1 MQQSA
6 RERSRPAGAI
16 PVQQAGPSPE
26 PLHDAFVCVAAPAFV
41 VSPRHG
47 RLDGASVTGIYR
59 DGRRL
64 LARCELTVAGAEPVV
79 VQARM
84 QGADRVRFL
93 ATVRTG
99 VDRGPDPSVTV
110 ERIRTAAGT
119 EWITLTNSGR
129 AAVRLP
135 VDLVLATDLAPF
147 AAVAAGRAG
156 PEASAAVS
164 GPGLRWSRGP
174 VAVRAVAR
182 PAPDT
187 VVAARG
193 LLRWEVVLPAGGS
206 WTAELTVEA
215 VVPAS
220 TEQGPGE
227 GARRR
232 PELWQDAD
240 VDADDRRVGAL
251 FGACLDD
258 LRALLV
264 RDPEHRAD
272 LRLVSGA
279 PWRLGLVP
287 ADALWAARMLL
298 PLGTRLATGT
308 LRSLAR
314 LQDPVTGRIPGV
326 LRDCGPH
333 LPPLDSAAEA
343 TLLFVTVLAE
353 ARLWGLPERET
364 RSLLPAAERCLDW
377 LRSAAASSSVGRGG
391 EGPGPGFVPEG
402 SGAARVVR
410 AETQAHAHR
419 AALQGA
425 ELLDAHGRPGAQE
438 WRAYAARLRDGFA
451 AAFWTDG
458 PGGGRPVLA
467 LTGAGEALHVLSSS
481 LAHVL
486 DTGSAAAGGRA
497 AGLLDAA
504 RTERLAGLLTMPVL
518 DSGWGLRTVAARTP
532 GFNPFGHRGGAVR
545 VHETAVA
552 VAGLADAGF
561 ESQASALVKGVMDA
575 AEEFGFRLPEIYAG
589 EQRTPGAAPS
599 PHPMACR
606 PSAVAA
612 AAGVHLLAG
621 LAGVRPD
628 APGGTVA
635 VRPPGGAPLGAV
647 RLSGLRVAGQP
658 FSVRVNRLGM
668 AVVEE
673 AAPGLQLGG

>member
-1 MQQSA
+1 
-6 RERSRPAGAI
+6 
-16 PVQQAGPSPE
+16 
-26 PLHDAFVCVAAPAFV
+26 
-41 VSPRHG
+41 
-47 RLDGASVTGIYR
+47 
-59 DGRRL
+59 
-64 LARCELTVAGAEPVV
+64 
-79 VQARM
+79 
-84 QGADRVRFL
+84 
-93 ATVRTG
+93 
-99 VDRGPDPSVTV
+99 VTV

-119 EWITLTNSGR
+119 ERITLTNSGR

-135 VDLVLATDLAPF
+135 VELVLATDLAPF
-147 AAVAAGRAG
+147 AAVVAGRAG
-156 PEASAAVS
+156 PEAPAAVS
-164 GPGLRWSRGP
+164 GPGLRWSRGAL
-174 VAVRAVAR
+174 AVKAAAR
-182 PAPDT
+182 PAPDAI
-187 VVAARG
+187 VAPRG

-206 WTAELTVEA
+206 WTVELAVEA
-215 VVPAS
+215 AAPTGTDRVSSRVS
-220 TEQGPGE
+220 SQ

-232 PELWQDAD
+232 PELWQDA
-240 VDADDRRVGAL
+240 VADADDRRAGAL

-258 LRALLV
+258 LRALTA
-264 RDPEHRAD
+264 RDPEHPAD
-272 LRLVSGA
+272 LRVVSGA

-308 LRSLAR
+308 LRALAR
-314 LQDPVTGRIPGV
+314 LQDPATGRIPGV
-326 LRDCGPH
+326 VRDCGPH
-333 LPPLDSAAEA
+333 LPPLDSGAEA

-364 RSLLPAAERCLDW
+364 RSLLPAAERCLGW
-377 LRSAAASSSVGRGG
+377 LRSAASAGRGG
-391 EGPGPGFVPEG
+391 KEPESGFVPEG

-425 ELLDAHGRPGAQE
+425 ELLDAYGRPGAQE
-438 WRAYAARLRDGFA
+438 WRAYAGRLRDRFA

-458 PGGGRPVLA
+458 PGGGRPALA
-467 LTGAGEALHVLSSS
+467 LTGSGEARHVLSSS
-481 LAHVL
+481 LAHLL

-504 RTERLAGLLTMPVL
+504 RTGRLARLLTMPVV

-545 VHETAVA
+545 VHETAMA
-552 VAGLADAGF
+552 VSGLADAGF
-561 ESQASALVKGVMDA
+561 GEQASALVKGVVDA

-589 EQRTPGAAPS
+589 EQRTPGAAPC

-612 AAGVHLLAG
+612 AAGVHLLAT

-635 VRPPGGAPLGAV
+635 LRPLGGAPLGAL
-647 RLSGLRVAGQP
+647 RLSGLRVAGRP

-668 AVVEE
+668 AMVEE
-673 AAPGLQLGG
+673 AAPELQLGG